1 MKKNIHPNYKTL
13 LVKFPDGES
22 FETRSTYKGDYIQLD
37 IRPEAHPAW
46 NKNKGA
52 FLNKKAGKVAS
63 FAKKFGSLG
72 MKGE

>member
-13 LVKFPDGES
+13 LVKVPDGES

-63 FAKKFGSLG
+63 FAKKFGSIG